1 MNIFFLFR
9 NHYSVCDFR
18 FLFGH
23 HNSICEVVWI
33 SVEGAENLSL
43 PHWKQYQRLCYLY
56 TIKCILIH
64 TRQYIV
70 DDLKLM
76 YETLRNAFRSLWSE
90 PSPDKRHEVMQLPQF
105 EDIVERVLTF
115 EKRSG
120 GEMIVNYLKNV
131 SFFLLLVSAV
141 RECNIEQH
149 LLTVRNMTIKI
160 MYVIIH
166 IKISTYTLSNK

>member
-1 MNIFFLFR
+1 
-9 NHYSVCDFR
+9 
-18 FLFGH
+18 
-23 HNSICEVVWI
+23 
-33 SVEGAENLSL
+33 
-43 PHWKQYQRLCYLY
+43 
-56 TIKCILIH
+56 
-64 TRQYIV
+64 
-70 DDLKLM
+70 
-76 YETLRNAFRSLWSE
+76 
-90 PSPDKRHEVMQLPQF
+90 MQLPQF

-120 GEMIVNYLKNV
+120 GELIVNYLKDV